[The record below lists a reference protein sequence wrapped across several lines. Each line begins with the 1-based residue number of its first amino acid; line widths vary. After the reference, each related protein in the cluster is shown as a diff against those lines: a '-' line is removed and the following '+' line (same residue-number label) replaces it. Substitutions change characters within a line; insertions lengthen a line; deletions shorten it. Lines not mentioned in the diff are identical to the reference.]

1 MFFVRW
7 ATAVATIN
15 GDAMIEKALKK
26 WSSAN
31 HAQSNPKV
39 SP

>member
-7 ATAVATIN
+7 AAAVATIN
-15 GDAMIEKALKK
+15 GDAMIENALKK

-31 HAQSNPKV
+31 HAQSKPRV
-39 SP
+39 SA